1 MKDEDK
7 GQKIQLF
14 WQAYLAKLPQYHA
27 HRFNPLPDAWGFGDC
42 PQMADEL
49 GELVLNGIKTATCTH
64 YGGENILGDAGLS
77 IILDSSEN
85 PLCIIETYEIT
96 VRRYCDIDEEFAA
109 AEGEDNFSLA
119 YWQKAHWEFFSREA
133 DKTGIEVT
141 QDMLLI
147 CERFRV
153 IYPHNFIT

>member
-7 GQKIQLF
+7 EQKIKLF

-27 HRFNPLPDAWGFGDC
+27 HRFKPLPDAWGFGDC

-49 GELVLNGIKTATCTH
+49 GKLVLNGIKTATCTR
-64 YGGENILGDAGLS
+64 YNGENILKDAGLS

-96 VRRYCDIDEEFAA
+96 VRRYCDIGEEFAA
-109 AEGEDNFSLA
+109 AEGEGDFSLA
-119 YWQKAHWEFFSREA
+119 YWRKAHWQFFSNEA
-133 DKTGIEVT
+133 NIGLEVSE
-141 QDMLLI
+141 DMLLI

-153 IYPHNFIT
+153 IEPLLV